1 MLPICGVVTLCK
13 SSPRGTSPVSLQLQA
28 FWECGAFVYGHSKV
42 NATEKPSAQLQ
53 DYIQFAGFM
62 LCRLGFS
69 NCIYWKQ
76 LSSWKAEQFLSLH
89 IVVEV
94 NQLPWL
100 TFSLSVL
107 TLGVATNVA
116 VVAASH
122 VCTQRRSTAE
132 TWFVPT
138 STASL
143 CLARMWKQDRGSVE
157 WTRQTAFQGM
167 A

>member
-1 MLPICGVVTLCK
+1 MLPICGVVSLCK
-13 SSPRGTSPVSLQLQA
+13 SSLRVISPVSPQHQA

-42 NATEKPSAQLQ
+42 NATEKPNAQLQ
-53 DYIQFAGFM
+53 DYIQFAGLM

-76 LSSWKAEQFLSLH
+76 LSTWKAEQFLSLH
-89 IVVEV
+89 LVVEV
-94 NQLPWL
+94 NQFPWL
-100 TFSLSVL
+100 TFSLSV
-107 TLGVATNVA
+107 TLGVVSNVA

-122 VCTQRRSTAE
+122 VCTQKRSTAR

-138 STASL
+138 SNASL
-143 CLARMWKQDRGSVE
+143 CLTRMWKQDKFSMQ
-157 WTRQTAFQGM
+157 WTRESAFQWM